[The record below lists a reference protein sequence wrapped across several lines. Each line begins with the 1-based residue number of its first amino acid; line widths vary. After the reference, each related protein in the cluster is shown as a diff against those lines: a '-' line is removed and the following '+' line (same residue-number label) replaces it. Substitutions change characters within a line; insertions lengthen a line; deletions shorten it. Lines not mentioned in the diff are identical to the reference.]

1 MRETEANG
9 GSVQQS
15 ASARARALR
24 FGVVALGAALAMSAG
39 AARAADDDSE
49 KSFSDRFIEGIK
61 SSTRST
67 SLDDGRIQYRERSP
81 LVVPPR
87 LDLPPPDTLSK
98 EVKTPNW
105 PKDPDEGRRRATA
118 AKNKSKPG
126 ILDTVLNPFLPSK
139 PGEAGTAS
147 AASAEPPSPP
157 PPPRPDNPSAKENP
171 VYDQAGDLFKGN
183 AITSQLGLSNFN
195 LFGGSKSES
204 ATFKN
209 EPTRESLTQ
218 PPTGYQTPS
227 PNFAYGAGA
236 PLKNEPHPDD
246 VARAKRTTQ

>member
-9 GSVQQS
+9 RSVQNS
-15 ASARARALR
+15 PPARAALR
-24 FGVVALGAALAMSAG
+24 FSVVALGAALAMTAG
-39 AARAADDDSE
+39 AARAADDDNE
-49 KSFSDRFIEGIK
+49 KSFSDRFIDGIK
-61 SSTRST
+61 TTIRGGT
-67 SLDDGRIQYRERSP
+67 SIDDGTIQYRERSP

-87 LDLPPPDTLSK
+87 LDLPPPDTASK
-98 EVKTPNW
+98 EVKAPNW
-105 PKDPDEGRRRATA
+105 PKDPDEGRRRANA
-118 AKNKSKPG
+118 GKNKSKPG
-126 ILDTVLNPFLPSK
+126 ILDAVLNPFLPSK
-139 PGEAGTAS
+139 PGEATS
-147 AASAEPPSPP
+147 AASAEPPSLP
-157 PPPRPDNPSAKENP
+157 PPPRPDNETAKGDP
-171 VYDQAGDLFKGN
+171 VYDRAGNLFKGN

-204 ATFKN
+204 AVFAN

-218 PPTGYQTPS
+218 PPVGYQTPS